1 MVWVAP
7 TFSSRN
13 KITPGL
19 QVDSDEVVPTNVVSA
34 TFLFYTVA
42 ISLKQRLKMDVLMP
56 LSRSMHFNYTI
67 LVTKPK

>member
-13 KITPGL
+13 KTTPGL

-34 TFLFYTVA
+34 TFLFCNVA
-42 ISLKQRLKMDVLMP
+42 ISLKQRLKMDFLMS
-56 LSRSMHFNYTI
+56 LSIRIHINYTI